1 MAKVIYNKIIPFKG
15 YMAITI
21 WPLIFARVRKLRG
34 SALNHE
40 RIHLRQQLEV
50 VLVSAAILL
59 FIVLWFELSWWW
71 MLLSMAMYY
80 IGYGIGFA
88 IRYLVYRSASE
99 AGRNIATEQEAYL
112 NQYDETYLNRRK
124 PFAWVRYIGKKTYR
138 RK

>member
-1 MAKVIYNKIIPFKG
+1 MATIIYNKIIPFKG

-21 WPLIFARVRKLRG
+21 WPVIFARVRKLRG

-40 RIHLRQQLEV
+40 KIHLRQQLEV
-50 VLVSAAILL
+50 VLVSAAIIL

-71 MLLSMAMYY
+71 MLLTMAVYY

-88 IRYLVYRSASE
+88 IRYLLYRSADE
-99 AGRNIATEQEAYL
+99 AGRNISTEQEAYL